1 MARRKVYRAALI
13 PFVEEG
19 DEVSML
25 FMKPSK
31 PQYGGDKFQ
40 LAKGKQEEG
49 ESLVDTA
56 LREAKE
62 ELGLFEGNVLALED
76 IGEWL
81 GRTTVFVCHIK
92 DRDMFG
98 DPHYETGE
106 TRWMTLEDFDKDGRD
121 LHKPIVKAAHRKMIK
136 IIEE

>member
-1 MARRKVYRAALI
+1 MPKKKVYRAALI
-13 PFVEEG
+13 PFIEE
-19 DEVSML
+19 ENEISML

-31 PQYGGDKFQ
+31 PQFGGDRFQ
-40 LAKGKQEEG
+40 LANGKQDEG

-62 ELGLFEGNVLALED
+62 ELGLFEGNIIALED

-92 DRDMFG
+92 DKGMFG
-98 DPHYETGE
+98 DPHYETGDV
-106 TRWMTLEDFDKDGRD
+106 RWMTLDDFVNEGRD
-121 LHKPIVKAAHRKMIK
+121 IHKPIVKAAHRKMIK

>member
-1 MARRKVYRAALI
+1 MARNKVYRAALI
-13 PFVEEG
+13 PFIEEG
-19 DEVSML
+19 DEISML